1 MALFP
6 STVIASAA
14 GGYDI
19 DNSCRFNDDD
29 APYLARTPSSTGN
42 QRTYTYSYWFKIGNI
57 SSGNFHLFN
66 RHTSGEGGGRYLLIE
81 FKTDNTM
88 RLISGNAATLS
99 DPTSTSMQ
107 LITTRVFRDVSSWYH
122 FVIAVDTT
130 QGTASNRVKLYI
142 NGVQETNFSTA
153 TYPSQND
160 IHFINHTNT
169 TMEVGGASTWS
180 GTQYKADGH
189 MAELHCVDGTALGA
203 SDFGEVDEDYGHWK
217 SKKYSGSH
225 GTNGF
230 HLDFA
235 NSGSL
240 GNDAAGSNNFT
251 PTNLAASDQML
262 DSPTNNFSTLNSI
275 WNYGSSSVSGTLTEG
290 NLKTSFSGHGPHSH
304 PNTMPVSSGK
314 WYWEVQIHNVGN
326 NAGRIGICT
335 TQCLT
340 RDGTPQAKVD
350 TILLRYDGALM
361 IGTGATT
368 HTGYSTSFATGTKYL
383 LSFMLNLDDN
393 EIEIKVNGVTGGGAK
408 SIPAGEYEV
417 MSDFMST
424 AGSFVHWYNWG
435 QDGTFAGEKT
445 AQGNSDSE
453 DIGNFYY
460 AVPSGFKALCTKN
473 LPEPAVKPKEHFNII
488 LYDDGAGAKTGV
500 GFQPDLVWLK
510 SRGSG
515 YSHKLIDA
523 VRGVTKA
530 LVPNEPDI
538 EYTDAT
544 GLTAFG
550 SYGFTVG
557 AAAPY
562 SDTTGAGMVAWNWKA
577 NGAGSSNTNGS
588 INTTATSANVAAG
601 FSIST
606 YTGTGNNYDT
616 VGHGL
621 SVAPNLVIVKKRDTG
636 NDTWLVGSIQ
646 PVGSLDFTDNLVL
659 NTNAAATDNDTR
671 WYDTAPTSTVFSIG
685 TNNEVN
691 QSGVKYVAYCWH
703 DVAGYSRVGSY
714 VANNNADGPF
724 VYTGFRPRFIMF
736 KGIDSASNWAMID
749 TVREPNG
756 NPSVKEA
763 PYAEQ
768 PYAESGTTYY
778 KDILSNGFK
787 LRITTSAFNTGSNK
801 YLYIAFAEHPF
812 KYTTAR

>member
-6 STVIASAA
+6 STSIPSSA

-19 DNSCRFNDDD
+19 DNSCRFNFADS
-29 APYLARTPSSTGN
+29 AYMHFTPSSAGN
-42 QRTYTYSYWFKIGNI
+42 RRTFTVSFWFKIHAPNSGGQAIMSAGSNSKITFYNNNI
-57 SSGNFHLFN
+57 YVDIGDAGSASTVEYTYNSILY
-66 RHTSGEGGGRYLLIE
+66 R
-81 FKTDNTM
+81 
-88 RLISGNAATLS
+88 
-99 DPTSTSMQ
+99 DPSA
-107 LITTRVFRDVSSWYH
+107 WKH
-122 FVIAVDTT
+122 FVMKVDTT
-130 QGTASNRVKLYI
+130 QGATADRVTIYNDGAEMTTYTVPAGLAQ
-142 NGVQETNFSTA
+142 NEETEFNNASQQNIGKNNA
-153 TYPSQND
+153 NSWYPN
-160 IHFINHTNT
+160 IYLA
-169 TMEVGGASTWS
+169 E
-180 GTQYKADGH
+180 YH
-189 MAELHCVDGTALGA
+189 MVDGTALGPD
-203 SDFGEVDEDYGHWK
+203 SFGEVDEDYGHWK
-217 SKKYSGSH
+217 AKKYSGSH
-225 GTNGF
+225 GTNGY
-230 HLDFA
+230 HLDFKDSS
-235 NSGSL
+235 NL

-251 PTNLAASDQML
+251 VSNITASDQML

-659 NTNAAATDNDTR
+659 NTNAAATDSDTR